1 MAVKKLT
8 ISRNTSQCGDKESS
22 SKLIPIKVFE
32 MARDEEFGR
41 MVVANRDIAV
51 GDLVMEV
58 MNIIHKQT
66 HTT

>member
-1 MAVKKLT
+1 
-8 ISRNTSQCGDKESS
+8 
-22 SKLIPIKVFE
+22 

-58 MNIIHKQT
+58 IRIIHKQT

>member
-1 MAVKKLT
+1 MAEAEELE
-8 ISRNTSQCGDKESS
+8 SFARLNLASQR
-22 SKLIPIKVFE
+22 VFE

-58 MNIIHKQT
+58 IRIIHKQT